1 MISMIRQR
9 IEELRRQLDYH
20 NHKYYVE
27 NAPEISDF
35 DFDAMMRELQ
45 ELEREHPE
53 YADPASPTLR
63 VGSDLG
69 AEFRTVRHRYP
80 MLSLGNTYSLDEL
93 HEFLGRIE
101 REAGATDYVCELKF
115 DGTAIS
121 LTYEHGRLVQA
132 LTRGDGVEGDDV
144 TANVRTVRS
153 VPLRLRGEGWP
164 ELFEIRGEVLMPYAS
179 FDRLNAEREANGEQ
193 LFANPRN
200 AAAGTLKQQQSAVVA
215 RRGLDCTLYQL
226 TGDDLPFATHWESL
240 EKAREWGFKVSGEAR
255 ICRSVAEIDAFIAHW
270 DEARRQLPFPT
281 DGVVVKV
288 NDFAVRRQLGF
299 TAKAPKWAVA
309 YKFKAEQAL
318 TRLESVSFQVGRT
331 GAVTPVAN
339 LDPVLLAGTTVR
351 RATLHNAEQMAL
363 LDIRPGDMV
372 YVEKGGEIIPKIT
385 GVELSERP
393 AGSRPFSYID
403 RCPECGT
410 PLVRYEGEAKH
421 YCPNQSGCRPQIIG
435 RILHFIRRKAM
446 DIEGLGE
453 ETVELLY
460 DNALLHDIADL
471 YDLRAEQLAPLPRLG
486 EKSAD
491 NIIRSI
497 RRSAEVPFR
506 RVLFGLGIRFVGETT
521 AKYLAEHFRS
531 LEAVMHAS
539 REELVEADE
548 VGGKIADA
556 ILEYFADAGNLRII
570 DRLRRAGVQFEAAAR
585 ELASESLAGKSL
597 VVSGRFSRSRDEM
610 KELIERHGGRN
621 LAAVSGSVD
630 YLVAGEKTGPAKL
643 KKAEKLGIRILSEE
657 EFLRLVAE
665 GPSAADDGM
674 PRPADGNA
682 AGSAPEDGGG
692 TAPDTSGESA
702 PGSSPATDPAP
713 EDGKDA
719 TRPGTVPADSGEAAA
734 TEDNAGKTPAA
745 TRQGELF

>member
-1 MISMIRQR
+1 MVRER
-9 IEELRRQLDYH
+9 IEELRRQLELH
-20 NHKYYVE
+20 NYKYYVE

-35 DFDAMMRELQ
+35 EFDTLMRELQ
-45 ELEREHPE
+45 DLERAHPE
-53 YADPASPTLR
+53 YADPNSPSVR
-63 VGSDLG
+63 VGSDLC
-69 AEFRTVRHRYP
+69 AEFATVRHRYP

-93 HEFLGRIE
+93 HEFLARIE
-101 REAGATDYVCELKF
+101 REAGPTDYVCELKF

-121 LTYEHGRLVQA
+121 LTYEHGA
-132 LTRGDGVEGDDV
+132 LLRAVTRGDGTQGDDV

-153 VPLRLRGEGWP
+153 VPLRLHGEGWP
-164 ELFEIRGEVLMPYAS
+164 DYFEIRGEILMPYAS
-179 FDRLNAEREANGEQ
+179 FDRLNAEREANGEP

-200 AAAGTLKQQQSAVVA
+200 AAAGTLKQQASAVVA

-226 TGDDLPFATHWESL
+226 AGDDLPFETHWESL
-240 EKAREWGFKVSGEAR
+240 QQARKWGFKVSHEAR
-255 ICRSVAEIDAFIAHW
+255 ICHNVAEIDAFINHW

-281 DGVVVKV
+281 DGVVIKV
-288 NDFAVRRQLGF
+288 NDFAVRRRLGF

-318 TRLESVSFQVGRT
+318 TRLDSVAFQVGRT
-331 GAVTPVAN
+331 GAITPVAN
-339 LDPVLLAGTTVR
+339 LEPVLLAGTTVR

-385 GVELSERP
+385 GVELSQRP
-393 AGSRPFSYID
+393 ADSRPFEYIT

-435 RILHFIRRKAM
+435 RIIHFIRRKAL

-460 DNALLHDIADL
+460 DNGLVRTVADL
-471 YDLRAEQLAPLPRLG
+471 YDLQAAQLAPLPRLG
-486 EKSAD
+486 EKSAE

-497 RRSAEVPFR
+497 ELSKRVPFH

-521 AKYLAEHFRS
+521 AKYLADHFRS
-531 LEAVMHAS
+531 LDAVTGAS

-548 VGGKIADA
+548 VGERIADA
-556 ILEYFADAGNLRII
+556 IIEYFADETNRAIIARLRI
-570 DRLRRAGVQFEAAAR
+570 AGLQFEASAR
-585 ELASESLAGKSL
+585 ELDSESLAGKSF

-621 LAAVSGSVD
+621 LAAVSGNVD
-630 YLVAGEKTGPAKL
+630 YIVAGENMGPAKL

-657 EFLRLVAE
+657 EFLAMI
-665 GPSAADDGM
+665 ADDGLRD
-674 PRPADGNA
+674 PGISPEGGLPQGGA
-682 AGSAPEDGGG
+682 ASGQPE
-692 TAPDTSGESA
+692 TESA
-702 PGSSPATDPAP
+702 PP
-713 EDGKDA
+713 
-719 TRPGTVPADSGEAAA
+719 DSGV
-734 TEDNAGKTPAA
+734 
-745 TRQGELF
+745 RQGELF

>member
-1 MISMIRQR
+1 MYLYAGYTYIMIRER

-20 NHKYYVE
+20 NHRYYVE

-35 DFDAMMRELQ
+35 EFDTLMHELQ
-45 ELEREHPE
+45 RLEAEHPE
-53 YADPASPTLR
+53 YADPTSPTMR
-63 VGSDLG
+63 VGSDLC

-80 MLSLGNTYSLDEL
+80 MLSLGNTYSTDEL
-93 HEFLGRIE
+93 HEFIERIE
-101 REAGATDYVCELKF
+101 REVGPTDYVCELKF

-121 LTYEHGRLVQA
+121 LTYEHGRLTQA
-132 LTRGDGVEGDDV
+132 VTRGDGVAGDDV
-144 TANVRTVRS
+144 TANVRTIRS

-164 ELFEIRGEVLMPYAS
+164 ELFEIRGEILMPYAS
-179 FDRLNAEREANGEQ
+179 FDRLNAEREANGEP

-200 AAAGTLKQQQSAVVA
+200 AAAGTLKQQASSVVA

-226 TGDDLPFATHWESL
+226 AGDQLPFTSHWESL
-240 EKAREWGFKVSGEAR
+240 RKAREWGFKISEHMR
-255 ICRSVAEIDAFIAHW
+255 ICHNAAEIDAFIAHW
-270 DEARRQLPFPT
+270 DEARRSLPFPT
-281 DGVVVKV
+281 DGVVIKV
-288 NDFAVRRQLGF
+288 NDFALRRQLGF

-331 GAVTPVAN
+331 GAITPVAN

-385 GVELSERP
+385 GVELAKRP
-393 AGSRPFSYID
+393 ADSRPFEYITH
-403 RCPECGT
+403 CPVCHT

-435 RILHFIRRKAM
+435 RILHFIRRKAL

-460 DNALLHDIADL
+460 DNGLVHDIADL
-471 YDLRAEQLAPLPRLG
+471 YDLKAEQLAPLPRLG
-486 EKSAD
+486 EKSAE

-497 RRSAEVPFR
+497 RRSTEVPFR

-521 AKYLAEHFRS
+521 AKYLADHFRS
-531 LEAVMHAS
+531 LEAVMQAS

-548 VGGKIADA
+548 VGEKIADA
-556 ILEYFADAGNLRII
+556 ILEYFTDAENRRII
-570 DRLRRAGVQFEAAAR
+570 ERLHRAGLQFEASAR
-585 ELASESLAGKSL
+585 ELASEALAGRSF
-597 VVSGRFSRSRDEM
+597 VVSGRFSRSREEM
-610 KELIERHGGRN
+610 KELIEQHGGRN
-621 LAAVSGSVD
+621 LSAVSGNVD
-630 YLVAGEKTGPAKL
+630 FLVAGEKMGPEKR

-657 EFLRLVAE
+657 EFLRMLETGAE
-665 GPSAADDGM
+665 PQVKAPAAEVPSAA
-674 PRPADGNA
+674 PAQQ
-682 AGSAPEDGGG
+682 
-692 TAPDTSGESA
+692 TIGESA
-702 PGSSPATDPAP
+702 
-713 EDGKDA
+713 
-719 TRPGTVPADSGEAAA
+719 ADTSE
-734 TEDNAGKTPAA
+734 P
-745 TRQGELF
+745 RQGELF

>member
-1 MISMIRQR
+1 MIRQR

-226 TGDDLPFATHWESL
+226 TGDNLPFATHWESL

-270 DEARRQLPFPT
+270 DEARRLLPFPT

-702 PGSSPATDPAP
+702 PGSSPAAGPAP

>member
-1 MISMIRQR
+1 MVRER
-9 IEELRRQLDYH
+9 IEELRRQLELH
-20 NHKYYVE
+20 NYKYYVE

-35 DFDAMMRELQ
+35 EFDTLMRELQ
-45 ELEREHPE
+45 DLERAHPE
-53 YADPASPTLR
+53 YADPNSPSVR
-63 VGSDLG
+63 VGSDLC
-69 AEFRTVRHRYP
+69 AEFTTVRHRFP

-93 HEFLGRIE
+93 HEFLARIE
-101 REAGATDYVCELKF
+101 REAGPTDYVCELKF

-121 LTYEHGRLVQA
+121 LTYEHGRLLRAV
-132 LTRGDGVEGDDV
+132 TRGDGTQGDDV

-164 ELFEIRGEVLMPYAS
+164 DYFEIRGEILMPYAS
-179 FDRLNAEREANGEQ
+179 FDRLNAEREANGEP

-200 AAAGTLKQQQSAVVA
+200 AAAGTLKQQASAVVA

-226 TGDDLPFATHWESL
+226 AGDDLPFETHWESL
-240 EKAREWGFKVSGEAR
+240 QRAREWGFKVSREAR
-255 ICRSVAEIDAFIAHW
+255 ICHNVAEIDAFINHW

-281 DGVVVKV
+281 DGVVIKV
-288 NDFAVRRQLGF
+288 NDFAVRRRLGF

-318 TRLESVSFQVGRT
+318 TRLDSVSFQVGRT
-331 GAVTPVAN
+331 GAITPVAN
-339 LDPVLLAGTTVR
+339 LEPVLLAGTTVR

-385 GVELSERP
+385 GVELSQRP
-393 AGSRPFSYID
+393 ADSRPFEYIT

-435 RILHFIRRKAM
+435 RIIHFIRRKAL

-460 DNALLHDIADL
+460 DNGLVRTVADL
-471 YDLRAEQLAPLPRLG
+471 YDLQAAQLAPLPRLG
-486 EKSAD
+486 EKSAE

-497 RRSAEVPFR
+497 ERSKQVPFP

-521 AKYLAEHFRS
+521 AKYLADHFRS
-531 LEAVMHAS
+531 LDAVTGAS

-548 VGGKIADA
+548 VGERIADA
-556 ILEYFADAGNLRII
+556 IIEYFADETNRAIIARLRI
-570 DRLRRAGVQFEAAAR
+570 AGLQFEASAR
-585 ELASESLAGKSL
+585 ELDSESLAGKSF

-621 LAAVSGSVD
+621 LAAVSGNVD
-630 YLVAGEKTGPAKL
+630 YIVAGENMGPAKL

-657 EFLRLVAE
+657 EFLAMIAGDGVRDPGISPE
-665 GPSAADDGM
+665 GGLPQGGAASGQ
-674 PRPADGNA
+674 PETEGGLLQGGAASGHPEPAG
-682 AGSAPEDGGG
+682 AP
-692 TAPDTSGESA
+692 ANSG
-702 PGSSPATDPAP
+702 
-713 EDGKDA
+713 
-719 TRPGTVPADSGEAAA
+719 V
-734 TEDNAGKTPAA
+734 
-745 TRQGELF
+745 RQGELF